1 MSIEVVIARFD
12 ENVSY
17 ISEINQQIF
26 LYDKSGSVKN
36 AKYIPCIGREDF
48 TYLYHI
54 LNSEDND
61 NTHICFLQGNPF
73 DHCPDILSILNSPID
88 SDLIWLN
95 DYFGNKLIR
104 TGLHGDAH
112 HLHVGQITEM
122 LFESTPEEWDFNPG
136 AQFIISKQIIR
147 SRNRKFWECCL
158 DISTSV
164 EEAAWKF
171 ERTWPLIFNLNIK
184 SKSHL

>member
-1 MSIEVVIARFD
+1 MPVEVVISRFD

-26 LYDKSGSVKN
+26 LYDKSGSVAN

-122 LFESTPEEWDFNPG
+122 LFEKYTRRMGLQSRCPVHYIQTNHTF
-136 AQFIISKQIIR
+136 QKQKVLGTL
-147 SRNRKFWECCL
+147 SRHKHFC
-158 DISTSV
+158 
-164 EEAAWKF
+164 
-171 ERTWPLIFNLNIK
+171 
-184 SKSHL
+184 